1 MAFLQV
7 TNHVVFLPSSVTYYG
22 STDNINFIELGSL
35 ENPSPLHKKS
45 KVNDIHYFD
54 LKFKPTKLN
63 YIKVIAKNTPTPYW
77 HHAAGLP
84 SWVFADEILI
94 D

>member
-1 MAFLQV
+1 MAVVVEVVARDRVQDGQLMV
-7 TNHVVFLPSSVTYYG
+7 TTLRIQY
-22 STDNINFIELGSL
+22 
-35 ENPSPLHKKS
+35 

-54 LKFKPTKLN
+54 LEMESQKFR
-63 YIKVIAKNTPTPYW
+63 YIKAVAKNTGTPYW

-84 SWVFADEILI
+84 SWIFADEIII